1 MNNEIKLKPC
11 PFCGKPGK
19 FRTLHSTRYRES
31 YAAGCSNIQCAMKGY
46 SPFYATPE
54 EAAKVWNTRARQR
67 TKRKKEEREP

>member
-1 MNNEIKLKPC
+1 MTDKIKLKPC

-19 FRTLHSTRYRES
+19 FRTLHSNRYRES

-54 EAAKVWNTRARQR
+54 EAAKAWNTRARQ
-67 TKRKKEEREP
+67 KKGGPGRMAA